1 MVDAHVSGA
10 CGAIREGSSPSFD
23 RFLLSFNNMLRD
35 LNKLASLPLASKL
48 ASPSFDRFLLSFNN
62 MLRDLNKLASLP
74 LASKLAS
81 PSFDRFIIAFQP
93 NTSGLEQNWQV
104 CLLQAS
110 SQVPHLIYFYFL

>member
-10 CGAIREGSSPSFD
+10 CGAIREGS
-23 RFLLSFNNMLRD
+23 
-35 LNKLASLPLASKL
+35 
-48 ASPSFDRFLLSFNN
+48 
-62 MLRDLNKLASLP
+62 
-74 LASKLAS
+74 S

-110 SQVPHLIYFYFL
+110 SQVPPSTFCL